1 MTKKS
6 KAFMIINCL
15 ALMVIVANLTSP
27 VHEAAHMLT
36 QIAAGMK
43 PECLAFGINSTVG
56 TPSVDMNSF
65 FWKLMFEGSAALVN
79 IVIGLILL
87 FVLKRFRLSPLSRAF
102 TLMLTMSQLS
112 MGFGYFLRDFFLYD
126 PNPDPD
132 IQQGDWAKVFENFD
146 GNLALRITM
155 LIIGCIGILFVF
167 FIAYRQAFHFISDNN
182 DKKERN
188 RVALAIYL
196 FPYLVNAVVFTLVE
210 LRGPV
215 AQDNINSFLIISP
228 IINIF
233 GMIGFFWGY
242 MFVAHMVKPR
252 KQNVYYFSPC
262 AEKKIVLWIVA
273 AALLAFDA
281 LFLCPGFYF

>member
-112 MGFGYFLRDFFLYD
+112 MGFGYFLRDGISYS
-126 PNPDPD
+126 PNNGM
-132 IQQGDWAKVFENFD
+132 GDWSKVLDRFD
-146 GNLALRITM
+146 GSIALRVGM
-155 LIIGCIGILFVF
+155 LVVGSAGILFVF
-167 FIAYRQAFHFISDNN
+167 YLAYREAFHFIRDNN
-182 DKKERN
+182 GKAER
-188 RVALAIYL
+188 RLTASALYL
-196 FPYLVNAVVFTLVE
+196 YPFILSAVVLTLLGLLSPLTGEIGTVNA
-210 LRGPV
+210 
-215 AQDNINSFLIISP
+215 LIFGAIT
-228 IINIF
+228 NIF
-233 GMIGFFWGY
+233 GMITFFWGY
-242 MFVAHMVKPR
+242 MFVAVMVKPR
-252 KQNVYYFSPC
+252 KENVYYFSLC
-262 AEKKIVLWIVA
+262 SQRKLVLWIIA
-273 AALLAFDA
+273 AALLVFDV
-281 LFLCPGFYF
+281 FVLCPGIYF